1 MILNRFLFVSLLLL
15 VGCKSTPSGIT
26 SMGGKTIDVV
36 SDAASGGPLA
46 VLSIA
51 GGLCLLAGMVLL
63 VITKGQKG
71 WYPSVGGVLLCL
83 LNYMVLKYDDLIFYP
98 LVILTGMISAA
109 WTYRVVT
116 QILTE
121 KKSK

>member
-1 MILNRFLFVSLLLL
+1 MTRPLFIILCLALSA
-15 VGCKSTPSGIT
+15 CQTTPTI
-26 SMGGKTIDVV
+26 GGYGNQAANAVTN
-36 SDAASGGPLA
+36 AASGEPLS
-46 VLSIA
+46 VLSVS

-71 WYPSVGGVLLCL
+71 WYPSVGGVILVILG
-83 LNYMVLKYDDLIFYP
+83 YMVAKYDDLIFYP

-121 KKSK
+121 KKK

>member
-1 MILNRFLFVSLLLL
+1 MTRSLLISACL
-15 VGCKSTPSGIT
+15 VLSGCYTTP
-26 SMGGKTIDVV
+26 TIDNYGDKAADAVNH
-36 SDAASGGPLA
+36 AASGAPLS
-46 VLSIA
+46 VLSVS

-63 VITKGQKG
+63 VITRGVKG
-71 WYPSVGGVLLCL
+71 WYPSIGGVILVLLG
-83 LNYMVLKYDDLIFYP
+83 YMVAKYDDLIFYP

-121 KKSK
+121 KKK

>member
-1 MILNRFLFVSLLLL
+1 MLNRSLLISFFL
-15 VGCKSTPSGIT
+15 VTGCQSTPSGIT
-26 SMGGKTIDVV
+26 SVGGKTVDVV

-63 VITKGQKG
+63 VITRGQKG
-71 WYPSVGGVLLCL
+71 WYPSIGGVLLCL

>member
-1 MILNRFLFVSLLLL
+1 MAVSYA
-15 VGCKSTPSGIT
+15 
-26 SMGGKTIDVV
+26 GKTTDMVTE
-36 SDAASGGPLA
+36 AASGGPLA
-46 VLSIA
+46 ILSVA

-63 VITKGQKG
+63 VITKGVKG
-71 WYPSVGGVLLCL
+71 WYPSIGGVILVLLG
-83 LNYMVLKYDDLIFYP
+83 YMVAKYDNLIFYP

-121 KKSK
+121 KKK

>member
-1 MILNRFLFVSLLLL
+1 MLNRSLLICVFLMT
-15 VGCKSTPSGIT
+15 GCQSTPSGIT
-26 SMGGKTIDVV
+26 SVGGKTIDVV

-63 VITKGQKG
+63 VITRGQKG

>member
-1 MILNRFLFVSLLLL
+1 MFALALSLT
-15 VGCKSTPSGIT
+15 GCKSTPSVV
-26 SMGGKTIDVV
+26 SSVGGGAVSVV

-46 VLSIA
+46 VLSVA

-63 VITKGQKG
+63 VITRGQKG
-71 WYPSVGGVLLCL
+71 WYPSVGGVILCL
-83 LNYMVLKYDDLIFYP
+83 LNYMVAKYDDLIFYP

-121 KKSK
+121 KKK

>member
-1 MILNRFLFVSLLLL
+1 MIRLLL
-15 VGCKSTPSGIT
+15 VTSLFILCSCKSTPTMAASYAGRT
-26 SMGGKTIDVV
+26 TDMVTE
-36 SDAASGGPLA
+36 AASGGPLA
-46 VLSIA
+46 VLSVA

-63 VITKGQKG
+63 VITKGVKG
-71 WYPSVGGVLLCL
+71 WYPSIGGVILVLLG
-83 LNYMVLKYDDLIFYP
+83 YMVAKYDNLIFYP

-121 KKSK
+121 KKK

>member
-1 MILNRFLFVSLLLL
+1 MIRLLLISFCFL
-15 VGCKSTPSGIT
+15 LPSCYTTPTVGSYGDKAT
-26 SMGGKTIDVV
+26 DAVAH
-36 SDAASGGPLA
+36 AASGAPLS
-46 VLSIA
+46 VLSVS

-63 VITKGQKG
+63 VVTKGVKG
-71 WYPSVGGVLLCL
+71 WYPSIGGVILVLLG
-83 LNYMVLKYDDLIFYP
+83 YMVAKFDYLIFYP

-121 KKSK
+121 KKK

>member
-1 MILNRFLFVSLLLL
+1 MLNRSLLISFFL
-15 VGCKSTPSGIT
+15 VTGCQSTPSGIT
-26 SMGGKTIDVV
+26 SVGGKTVDVV

-63 VITKGQKG
+63 VITRGQKG

>member
-1 MILNRFLFVSLLLL
+1 MMVNRLLFALALSLT
-15 VGCKSTPSGIT
+15 GCKSTPSVV
-26 SMGGKTIDVV
+26 SSVGGGAVSVV

-46 VLSIA
+46 VLSVA

-63 VITKGQKG
+63 VITRGQKG
-71 WYPSVGGVLLCL
+71 WYPSVGGVILCL
-83 LNYMVLKYDDLIFYP
+83 LNYMVAKYDDLIFYP

-121 KKSK
+121 KKK